1 MIIIFI
7 SVMALHVDVAVTD
20 GLIPILTSHHR
31 VSMRRVCERLKG
43 EFIRDGVFVCIF
55 RLDWLNCGES
65 HAHASGEYLVSK
77 LVLVLV
83 WWGCHMDMH
92 PGVFWER
99 WGVPDAR
106 KVKVKGRRVGKKH
119 MEGYGRETKRREGE
133 KESHRRCEASI
144 PIPILTDVERQTT
157 NANL

>member
-55 RLDWLNCGES
+55 RLD
-65 HAHASGEYLVSK
+65 
-77 LVLVLV
+77 
-83 WWGCHMDMH
+83 
-92 PGVFWER
+92 
-99 WGVPDAR
+99 
-106 KVKVKGRRVGKKH
+106 
-119 MEGYGRETKRREGE
+119 
-133 KESHRRCEASI
+133 
-144 PIPILTDVERQTT
+144 
-157 NANL
+157 